1 MTVSSSVIQTNIS
14 TWKRDNTDVPVFGII
29 NFKFVNISHAVWDLF
44 LAINVYLIL
53 KRSHRSS
60 EFQNILFTIIFLVC
74 STFTLNDQ
82 KGAISCNVIIYSM
95 RWLYL

>member
-44 LAINVYLIL
+44 FIIHIHLT
-53 KRSHRSS
+53 S
-60 EFQNILFTIIFLVC
+60 EFQNNLFTIIFLVC
-74 STFTLNDQ
+74 PTVFTLNGQ
-82 KGAISCNVIIYSM
+82 KGAVSCNVVIYSM
-95 RWLYL
+95 